1 MESDGPAAACKDAV
15 KPGDVSTHEALGVK
29 IRGIGRVDNF
39 GVTDDR
45 REKTKG
51 SGQWRGKFRCSGSN
65 TKQEH
70 AQKRHKR
77 LFPCTFCVPYT
88 YTGERDAVVV
98 KDHCTVDAPDGT
110 ESRVKQEF
118 SLLHNHVMHGVLT
131 VMSAMGELVM
141 VKSLDQHLTDRE
153 RAFVGLFAGTH
164 VSVSDIQVKR
174 LQQTAHGR

>member
-1 MESDGPAAACKDAV
+1 MESGGTAAACNDVV
-15 KPGDVSTHEALGVK
+15 KPGDVSTHDALGVK

-45 REKTKG
+45 REKQKG

-70 AQKRHKR
+70 AQKKHKR
-77 LFPCTFCVPYT
+77 LSPCTFCVPYT
-88 YTGERDAVVV
+88 YTSEPNTVVV
-98 KDHCTVDAPDGT
+98 KDHCMVDSPDGT
-110 ESRVKQEF
+110 ESRVKQAF
-118 SLLHNHVMHGVLT
+118 SLLHNHAMHGVLT

-164 VSVSDIQVKR
+164 VSISDIQVNR
-174 LQQTAHGR
+174 L